1 MTDEAFMWASHWTP
15 PPPDS
20 TSTNDLIARAMGQ
33 TFRPERMS
41 DRQRAAV
48 LDYPRRVGLGGERR
62 ALLTQQGM
70 SEAEYRREL
79 IASMDKARKGIA
91 TSREA
96 I

>member
-41 DRQRAAV
+41 DRQRDAV
-48 LDYPRRVGLGGERR
+48 LNWPRTIGVSARTTL
-62 ALLTQQGM
+62 AQ
-70 SEAEYRREL
+70 
-79 IASMDKARKGIA
+79 ARKDGVGNY
-91 TSREA
+91 EGV
-96 I
+96 